1 MDFTMYQMDVKSAF
15 LYGTIEEEVYVSQPL
30 GFVDPE
36 FLNKVYK
43 VEKAL
48 YGLHQASRAWY
59 ETLSTYLLEN
69 RFRRGIID
77 KTLFIKKIKND
88 ILLMSSIG
96 ELTFFLGLQ
105 VEQRKDGIFLSQ
117 DKFFNNI
124 LKKFGFSSVK
134 TASTPMETHK
144 PLSKDRDGTDVD
156 VHLYRS
162 MIGSLMY
169 LTSSRPDIM
178 FAEIYNRRLLVLRLQ
193 ANLMAVQEANNVQIQ
208 QLKQNALLLLT
219 AMDRVSSDSGLPL
232 FIFTTVVISESSVR
246 SDLLFDDEDGIT
258 CLTNDEIFE
267 NLTLIGYEQLSTKLT
282 FQKAPEGE
290 GSTISLEPQPTPST
304 SQPIVSEPQ
313 IKSLQIETPLTAAPQ
328 AKVSQAVVSQIVF
341 HDAHIEQIPPSPT
354 TYQRKRKTHKRRR
367 TKKDTKLPQTSVPQN
382 LGADEVVHKEGVTGI
397 DTGGS
402 PRCQETMGGTPI
414 QVKSE
419 RVLEKLNEP
428 PLSKEK
434 IKKLEKKKQ
443 SSISHLRRR
452 KYRQVET
459 SSDDDLDKK
468 DASKQGRRSDKI
480 KPMFKDKDFEELDDH
495 MDNVHEETVDATTT
509 GVSTVSAPVTY
520 AGMKEHKAKEKGV
533 AITDVEDFS
542 RSVRPVRSITTLQ
555 PLPTIDPKDKG
566 KGVLVEEE
574 PVKIKRRDQGK
585 NKGQKEATKKYTIEE
600 RARLLAEFFEQR
612 KKQLAAAR
620 AEAIR
625 NKPPTKSQVRNR
637 MITYLKHMGRY
648 THQQVK
654 NNTYEE
660 IQRLYEREK
669 KWIDD
674 FKPIDTKVIKD
685 SGKKD
690 NSSSKPVGGSR
701 RKTLARKRTSEKQS
715 KESAKRQKLEDAAE
729 EQESA
734 ESDEEA
740 AADYEQE
747 KEELR
752 MWLTVV
758 PDEEETVDPEILSAK
773 YPIFDWESHN
783 LGSIDME
790 DLHVY
795 KIIRADGNTSYH
807 KSLFSML
814 RKFDKQDLVDFH
826 RLVMKRF
833 ENTTPEGYNLL
844 LWGDLKLWSTYI
856 ADGWYFDLLQ
866 HVSIE
871 KVSSHQVNAAK
882 DVELEAR
889 SRI

>member
-36 FLNKVYK
+36 FPNKVYK

-48 YGLHQASRAWY
+48 YGLHQASRAWQPLNGDNKLIKRMQIEQMLMFTYIVKRIFRYLKGQPTLGLWYPKDSPMDLIAYSDSDYSGASLDRKSTKGECIVASNCYGQSKHIEIRHHFIRDSY
-59 ETLSTYLLEN
+59 EKRLIEMVKIYTDYNVADLLTKAFDVS
-69 RFRRGIID
+69 RFRGLYINELSEALFEEKLYGTMCISAAGY
-77 KTLFIKKIKND
+77 TLW
-88 ILLMSSIG
+88 
-96 ELTFFLGLQ
+96 
-105 VEQRKDGIFLSQ
+105 
-117 DKFFNNI
+117 
-124 LKKFGFSSVK
+124 
-134 TASTPMETHK
+134 
-144 PLSKDRDGTDVD
+144 
-156 VHLYRS
+156 
-162 MIGSLMY
+162 
-169 LTSSRPDIM
+169 
-178 FAEIYNRRLLVLRLQ
+178 VLRLECKSFQ
-193 ANLMAVQEANNVQIQ
+193 VMKIELKGYLINDGYADFVRMLFWNTATSKTINYVKQIHAIVDG
-208 QLKQNALLLLT
+208 K
-219 AMDRVSSDSGLPL
+219 
-232 FIFTTVVISESSVR
+232 TVVISESSVR

-282 FQKAPEGE
+282 FQKGKITPLFASMLVQNQAHEGE
-290 GSTISLEPQPTPST
+290 GSTIHPEPQPTPST
-304 SQPIVSEPQ
+304 SQPNVSEPQ
-313 IKSLQIETPLTAAPQ
+313 IKSLQIETPPTAAPQ
-328 AKVSQAVVSQIVF
+328 AEVSQAVVSQIVF

-402 PRCQETMGGTPI
+402 PRCQETMGGTPA
-414 QVKSE
+414 QTRSE
-419 RVLEKLNEP
+419 RVLEQPNEP
-428 PLSKEK
+428 PLSEGHTSRSGEGRMEKSFELTDNVPPTPHYSPLIGGYTPGSDEDHDLAVIRLTHEEGKEK
-434 IKKLEKKKQ
+434 VHNLE
-443 SSISHLRRR
+443 
-452 KYRQVET
+452 
-459 SSDDDLDKK
+459 
-468 DASKQGRRSDKI
+468 
-480 KPMFKDKDFEELDDH
+480 
-495 MDNVHEETVDATTT
+495 
-509 GVSTVSAPVTY
+509 
-520 AGMKEHKAKEKGV
+520 
-533 AITDVEDFS
+533 
-542 RSVRPVRSITTLQ
+542 
-555 PLPTIDPKDKG
+555 DPW
-566 KGVLVEEE
+566 
-574 PVKIKRRDQGK
+574 
-585 NKGQKEATKKYTIEE
+585 
-600 RARLLAEFFEQR
+600 ARLLADSLTR
-612 KKQLAAAR
+612 
-620 AEAIR
+620 R
-625 NKPPTKSQVRNR
+625 NKF
-637 MITYLKHMGRY
+637 GRSNEQKAGGGY

-660 IQRLYEREK
+660 IQRLYERQ
-669 KWIDD
+669 WIDD
-674 FKPIDTKVIKD
+674 FKPMDTEVIKD

-690 NSSSKPVGGSR
+690 NSSSKPAGGSR

-758 PDEEETVDPEILSAK
+758 PDEEETVDLEILSAK

-871 KVSSHQVNAAK
+871 KVSSHQVNVAK

-889 SRI
+889 SRKLSGEEEILMIDSKLIKFREWVLGLWTSTIMSAADFNLNTASFGKF